1 MSDFSITFVEPRY
14 LLLLVPLIPFVVIYG
29 LRTMS
34 RLPGPVQRLAIVI
47 RLLVV
52 VMLVLAISQP
62 ILGRLS
68 DSLAVVFAL
77 DVSDSTDKAARQQA
91 LDWIKESATHRFDDD
106 QYALIT
112 FAKTA
117 NFVAPMSRDWTKLDE
132 IDDLEAEQGV
142 ADGSDVAEAIH
153 TALSAMP
160 PDGGKRIIVISDGN
174 SNGPSAEKV
183 ARIASSRR
191 VQLSGAALR
200 SPAFDEAWIEAIEVP
215 RYVRKGE
222 QYDLNVLVR
231 STVVTSGRLRL
242 WMDDRM
248 IAESS
253 VELAKGLNRFSM
265 ILNATDLGFHQ
276 FGAQIDPDADT
287 FDQNNVAFGYV
298 VVKAQGNVLLIVP
311 EGVDP
316 GRVES
321 GLSQAG
327 VKVQVQPPSFIP
339 SRLSAM
345 KDFDAMVLMNV
356 PAGDFSYDQAQ
367 TIVHFAGGLG
377 RGLVVIGGGDSL
389 SLGQYAQSP
398 IAQALPVAMMSPSRL
413 EKGSIGLVLVI
424 DKSGSMDAADDDGV
438 QKIAMAR
445 EAAIK
450 TLTVLSNVDVLGV
463 LSFDT
468 EVQWVVLPEQ
478 ITDESTLDAMSEK
491 ISTLEASGGTEIHNA
506 LVHAFNAA
514 IRLPV
519 RFKHI
524 ILYSDGRS
532 LTESEYGDL
541 LNEFRTARVTLST
554 IAIGQDADLGLME
567 YLARQGNGRYYFS
580 EDASDV
586 PQITT
591 RETRIASGSS
601 AVDGDFQPVVVSAS
615 EILKSIRPSELPQLG
630 GYVVTTPK
638 PNSHVA
644 ITSDRSDPILA
655 HWRYGLGRV
664 AVWTSDLETGW
675 ASNWLSW
682 PGFDRFWAQTV
693 RWSMRAPADPNLNVS
708 SSVND
713 DEVTLTVDLLD
724 DAGLFLD
731 LQDVRISIPQDE
743 GASLEMPMNQ
753 ARPGRYEV
761 TIQSDQPGAYEFHVA
776 HYRNESPVR
785 EEIGGF
791 VVPTPAE
798 YRYFGT
804 DLENLSRM
812 VGAGGGR
819 LLQDPTEAFRR
830 DAVFEGRQETEL
842 WYLFLLVAALLF
854 PVDVAVRRLKLS
866 INLVAM
872 GSSPFIQRARQVFG
886 RSQSP

>member
-1 MSDFSITFVEPRY
+1 MNEISITFVEPKY
-14 LLLLVPLIPFVVIYG
+14 LLLLVPLIPFVLVYG
-29 LRTMS
+29 LRTMW
-34 RLPGPVQRLAIVI
+34 RLPAPVQRLAIAV
-47 RLLVV
+47 RLVV
-52 VMLVLAISQP
+52 VVLLVLAISQP

-68 DSLAVVFAL
+68 DSLAVVFAV
-77 DVSDSTDKAARQQA
+77 DVSDSTDQTARQQA
-91 LDWIKESATHRFDDD
+91 LDWIKESVDYRFDDD

-112 FAKTA
+112 FAKA
-117 NFVAPMSRDWTKLDE
+117 AHFVAPMSRDWTRLDE
-132 IDDLEAEQGV
+132 V
-142 ADGSDVAEAIH
+142 ADLDVPEGTADASDVAEAIH
-153 TALSAMP
+153 MALAAMP

-174 SNGPSAEKV
+174 ANGPSAEKV

-191 VQLSGAALR
+191 VQLSAAALR
-200 SPAFDEAWIEAIEVP
+200 SPAFDEVWIEAIDVP
-215 RYVRKGE
+215 SYVREGE

-231 STVVTSGRLRL
+231 STIVSSGRLRL

-248 IAESS
+248 IAESN
-253 VELAKGLNRFSM
+253 VELARGLNHFNM
-265 ILNATDLGFHQ
+265 ILSATDQGFHQ
-276 FGAQIDPDADT
+276 FGAQIDPDSDT
-287 FDQNNVAFGYV
+287 FDQNNMAFGYV
-298 VVKAQGNVLLIVP
+298 VIKDQGNVLLIVP
-311 EGVDP
+311 EGLDP
-316 GRVES
+316 GRVEDA
-321 GLSQAG
+321 LTQAG
-327 VKVQVQPPSFIP
+327 VKVQIQPPSFIP

-356 PAGDFSYDQAQ
+356 AAGEFTYDQAQ
-367 TIVHFAGGLG
+367 TVVHFAGGLG
-377 RGLVVIGGGDSL
+377 RGLVVVGGGDSL

-450 TLTVLSNVDVLGV
+450 TLNVLSNVDVLGV

-478 ITDESTLDAMSEK
+478 ITDQSALDGMTERIA
-491 ISTLEASGGTEIHNA
+491 TLEASGGTEIHNA

-541 LNEFRTARVTLST
+541 LTELRSTRVTLST

-615 EILKSIRPSELPQLG
+615 PILKSIRPADLPQLG
-630 GYVVTTPK
+630 GYVVTTSK
-638 PNSHVA
+638 PNSNVA

-664 AVWTSDLETGW
+664 AVWTSDLESGW
-675 ASNWLSW
+675 ASKWLDW
-682 PGFDRFWAQTV
+682 ADFDRFWAQTV
-693 RWSMRAPADPNLNVS
+693 RWTMRAPADPNLNVS
-708 SSVND
+708 SSVKN

-724 DAGLFLD
+724 DAGLFMD
-731 LQDVRISIPQDE
+731 LQDIRVSIPQDNE
-743 GASLEMPMNQ
+743 ASLELAMDQ
-753 ARPGRYEV
+753 VRPGRYE
-761 TIQSDQPGAYEFHVA
+761 TIIQSDQPGAYQFQVA
-776 HYRNESPVR
+776 HYRDGNPIR
-785 EEIGGF
+785 EEIAGF
-791 VVPTPAE
+791 IVPTPAE
-798 YRYFGT
+798 YRHFGT
-804 DLENLSRM
+804 DFESLSRM
-812 VGAGGGR
+812 VEAGGGR
-819 LLQDPTEAFRR
+819 LLQDPKEAFRR

-842 WYLFLLVAALLF
+842 WYLLLLAAALLF

-866 INLVAM
+866 FNMVAL
-872 GSSPFIQRARQVFG
+872 GSSPFIQRARRTLR
-886 RSQSP
+886 RSE